1 MFLGLVLAPHL
12 CPHTQNTMAFFGS
25 NATREKA
32 GKEEKKKTKHQ
43 GNTCALTRFNSLLS
57 HLDCINI
64 TEHSGN
70 T

>member
-32 GKEEKKKTKHQ
+32 GKEEKKNQ
-43 GNTCALTRFNSLLS
+43 STRETHVLS
-57 HLDCINI
+57 RDLIHFCLI
-64 TEHSGN
+64 
-70 T
+70 

>member
-32 GKEEKKKTKHQ
+32 GKEEKKNKAPGKHM
-43 GNTCALTRFNSLLS
+43 CS
-57 HLDCINI
+57 HAI
-64 TEHSGN
+64 
-70 T
+70 